1 MALSSLIHQKPYEH
15 INLQI
20 RRHYITFV
28 PYLFIFLLLLLMPA
42 GLYFLFANIF
52 PTLLESAVALP
63 LLMLSASVYYLS
75 VTLFIYSYFVTF
87 YLDLVIITND
97 SMVDIE
103 QSSLFARTIAEVDLY
118 KIQDATS
125 EVKGF
130 LPSLFN
136 YGNIIIQTAGTVPRF
151 AIPNAPNPHQL
162 RQRILDLAAED
173 KKFHSK

>member
-1 MALSSLIHQKPYEH
+1 
-15 INLQI
+15 
-20 RRHYITFV
+20 
-28 PYLFIFLLLLLMPA
+28 MPA

-97 SMVDIE
+97 RMVDIE

-118 KIQDATS
+118 QIQDATS

-130 LPSLFN
+130 FCLRCLITVTSSFKPPAPCRVLPFP
-136 YGNIIIQTAGTVPRF
+136 TPPT
-151 AIPNAPNPHQL
+151 
-162 RQRILDLAAED
+162 RIN
-173 KKFHSK
+173 